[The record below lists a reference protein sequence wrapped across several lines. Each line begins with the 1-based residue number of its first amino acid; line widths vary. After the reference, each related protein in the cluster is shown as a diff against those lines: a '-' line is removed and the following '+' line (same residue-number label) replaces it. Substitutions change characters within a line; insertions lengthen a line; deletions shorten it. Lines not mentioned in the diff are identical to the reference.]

1 MPLVK
6 RAWSAVGVIARKPLI
21 SKRSAPYVFVAPFFI
36 LFGVFM
42 VWPIVY
48 SISLSLHEVRQLTN
62 FTYIG
67 LGNYINLL
75 SDVRFHRALINTT
88 YFAAAMGVFNVSLGF
103 TFGLL
108 LTAKHVPWTHGAR
121 LSLFLPTLVSTVVA
135 GAVFRL
141 ILVDTPGGLLNHLI
155 GYLGFPAQNWLDDAR
170 WALKSVIALAFW
182 RNIGLS
188 TIYFIGGLQ
197 GLPSDLYEAARIDG
211 ASPWQQLRY
220 LTIPLMKPIIAF
232 VSTITL
238 IESYLVFTEVYIL
251 SPAGIARDTVV
262 TLGYFLWES
271 AFRFFRLGY
280 GAAVGF
286 VMTCII
292 VILSIVQLKVLG
304 VFKSD
309 D

>member
-6 RAWSAVGVIARKPLI
+6 RAWSAVGVIARKQLI